1 MMEITKYADMAM
13 TTCLPTCET
22 PLYMMGLLHEEAGE
36 LQGKHN
42 KALRKG
48 LIDYKDN
55 QMIFNGTFEEQ
66 MAWEE
71 ELKKELGDVM
81 WAVAGI
87 CHVFKWDIEAV
98 AQDNLDKLASRKQ
111 RGVIVGD
118 GDNR

>member
-1 MMEITKYADMAM
+1 MELNEYQNKAM
-13 TTCLPTCET
+13 TTCLPTCMT
-22 PLYMMGLLHEEAGE
+22 PLYMFGLLHEEAGE

-42 KALRKG
+42 KALRHG

-55 QMIFNGTFEEQ
+55 QMVFNGTFEEQ
-66 MAWEE
+66 MEWEE

-87 CHVFKWDIEAV
+87 CEVFRWQMDEVGAE
-98 AQDNLDKLASRKQ
+98 NLAKLSDRMR
-111 RGVIVGD
+111 RGKIDGE